1 MAKNEDADI
10 EKLEGKQHFTKLVTT
25 KKNPKKK
32 RKWLITYRLVDG
44 PPVNVAK
51 SDAAKKRKAK
61 TKPKKK
67 GKTKSKQSD
76 G

>member
-61 TKPKKK
+61 TKSKK

>member
-1 MAKNEDADI
+1 MANDEDI

-44 PPVNVAK
+44 PPVDMAK
-51 SDAAKKRKAK
+51 SDAAKKRKQKTQTK
-61 TKPKKK
+61 TK
-67 GKTKSKQSD
+67 KTKIKKTKTSK
-76 G
+76 

>member
-25 KKNPKKK
+25 KKNPKKR

-44 PPVNVAK
+44 PPVDVAR
-51 SDAAKKRKAK
+51 SDAAQKRK
-61 TKPKKK
+61 TKKK
-67 GKTKSKQSD
+67 SKKKAD
-76 G
+76 

>member
-1 MAKNEDADI
+1 MANDKDI

-44 PPVNVAK
+44 PPVDLAK

-61 TKPKKK
+61 TTKAK
-67 GKTKSKQSD
+67 KTKAKRAKTSK
-76 G
+76 

>member
-1 MAKNEDADI
+1 MANDEDI

-44 PPVNVAK
+44 PPVDLAK
-51 SDAAKKRKAK
+51 SDASKKRKAK
-61 TKPKKK
+61 
-67 GKTKSKQSD
+67 KTKAKKAKTSK
-76 G
+76 